1 MSEAKS
7 LIIDF
12 SGGQSL
18 FDKDGLSI
26 DYPVP
31 YKGWMDLLFD
41 DLQSRGIDVLS
52 LKITMGGHGTLIDVK
67 PFRTEEGGWNY
78 HLRHLK

>member
-1 MSEAKS
+1 MEAKS

-18 FDKDGLSI
+18 FDENGNSI

-31 YKGWMDLLFD
+31 YKGWLDLLFD
-41 DLQSRGIDVLS
+41 DLESRGINVHALEI
-52 LKITMGGHGTLIDVK
+52 KMGGYGILLKVN
-67 PFRTEEGGWNY
+67 PFRTEEGQWNY
-78 HLRHLK
+78 HLTPLK